1 MKTKGGVFWFFFSVL
16 QLKED
21 EHVKLRESKNMTKK
35 ESVSTARGRER
46 LNNTRRMGEERNRD
60 NAADKIQEKVQISTE
75 MEMENRHTY
84 LG

>member
-1 MKTKGGVFWFFFSVL
+1 
-16 QLKED
+16 
-21 EHVKLRESKNMTKK
+21 MTEK

-46 LNNTRRMGEERNRD
+46 LNNTRRTGEERNRD
-60 NAADKIQEKVQISTE
+60 RAADKIQEKVQISTE